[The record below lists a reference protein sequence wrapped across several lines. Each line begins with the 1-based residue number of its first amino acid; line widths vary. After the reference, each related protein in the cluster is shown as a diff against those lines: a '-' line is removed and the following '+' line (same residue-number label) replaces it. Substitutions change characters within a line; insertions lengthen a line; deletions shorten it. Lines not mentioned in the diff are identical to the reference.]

1 MNQKEWIKEH
11 KKLVSEEK
19 RFLKVGQ
26 KEKKSFLNDTVE
38 RFLPDGIQEKLNLAF
53 IKGFEVVFRKGI
65 PIVEKTYSRRQKE
78 EDFRVN
84 QFAFNEKETKSM
96 AGFRQSANR
105 SSRKN
110 MLISGAE
117 GAALGVLGIGLPD
130 IPIFIGMIIKAMQEI
145 SLSYGFSFD
154 NDDEK
159 IFMLKL
165 IRTSLSSGEH
175 LVEENISVGRLI
187 CGFEEPIGTMKEEI
201 EKTASVLSDRLLYMK
216 FVQGIP
222 IVGMIGGLSDYT
234 VMKEISQYARLA
246 YKKRFLRKV
255 WEEQKEKHES

>member
-53 IKGFEVVFRKGI
+53 IKGFEVVFSKGI
-65 PIVEKTYSRRQKE
+65 PLVEKTYSRRQKE

-84 QFAFNEKETKSM
+84 QFAFDEKETKSM

-130 IPIFIGMIIKAMQEI
+130 IPIFIGMIIKSMQEI

-154 NDDEK
+154 SDDEK

-222 IVGMIGGLSDYT
+222 IIGMIGGLSDYT